1 MLDRQD
7 ELVEGVGSV
16 AVSTCSSGEEQHR
29 GGARRAGAVSG
40 ARARESGDLVQSFN
54 HAFEGVIHVVR
65 TQRNMRLHF
74 GAALIVLPLG
84 LVLGVS
90 RLEML
95 VLILAVGFVI
105 VAEMF
110 NTAVEMAL
118 DVATNSFDPRARI
131 AKDVAA
137 GTVLVAAV
145 DARFWSPTWCSAT
158 TSSSPA
164 SGRSRAVR
172 NSPVHITVIAMA
184 VVILLVIATKAYFAR
199 GTPLRGGLPSGHA
212 AVAFGGWAAI
222 TFVDAGQLEPGA
234 DLDARVRDG
243 AARGP
248 DAGRGG
254 CAHARSRWSYGGR
267 AGGDGDGRHLPDL
280 RLALPS
286 EVVMRL

>member
-1 MLDRQD
+1 MPYRLH
-7 ELVEGVGSV
+7 S
-16 AVSTCSSGEEQHR
+16 EED
-29 GGARRAGAVSG
+29 GPEARAGPRLPG
-40 ARARESGDLVQSFN
+40 RARASRATSSQSFN
-54 HAFEGVIHVVR
+54 DAFEGVIHVVR

-84 LVLGVS
+84 LVFGVS

-145 DARFWSPTWCSAT
+145 TAVLVAYLVLGTHLRATQPAGDPGGSQLVGAHHRDRAGGRDSAGDLHQG
-158 TSSSPA
+158 P
-164 SGRSRAVR
+164 
-172 NSPVHITVIAMA
+172 
-184 VVILLVIATKAYFAR
+184 FAR

-212 AVAFGGWAAI
+212 AIAFGGWAAI
-222 TFVDAGQLEPGA
+222 TFVTQGSSNQVLISTLAFVMALLVVQTRVEARGA
-234 DLDARVRDG
+234 HDHGGGVRRGARRDG
-243 AARGP
+243 DRG
-248 DAGRGG
+248 D
-254 CAHARSRWSYGGR
+254 
-267 AGGDGDGRHLPDL
+267 LPDL
-280 RLALPS
+280 RVAGSTAAPS
-286 EVVMRL
+286 VRLVMRL